1 MSDST
6 HDRSST
12 PRDSKP
18 RGTPAAKGAPEHAQ
32 PKGSDATHKPPGL
45 PGLPEF
51 AGAAT
56 PIPGALTPHLKRLVA
71 GATLSEEESAAAFE
85 TIASGHASEP
95 EIGALLALLATRVPT
110 ADELAGAVRVMRAR
124 VHRIPTTIAPE
135 QILDT
140 AGTGGAPKTFN
151 VSTAAAIVAASL
163 GAKVAKHGNRS
174 RTGRG
179 SAEILAAIGV
189 NVDAPPEA
197 QARSLEGCGICFA
210 FAVHHHPA
218 AKHAL
223 GARKALG
230 IPTIFNLVGPLV
242 NPAGAQRQIV
252 GVYDA
257 SLLEPMANALA
268 RLGSI
273 RALVLHSDDGLD
285 ELSIAA
291 PSRVLEVRGG
301 RVSEWRV
308 DAASIVPADAT
319 TRTAPA
325 GGAAAAGATGDSG
338 IAPQS
343 LDAAAR
349 LFLAVIRGEE
359 RGDARRM
366 VLLNAAAALM
376 AADLA
381 ATLAEGVAAAA
392 GAIDF
397 GDAWRT
403 LEQLVEYSGGSLR
416 LDRSDR
422 A

>member
-1 MSDST
+1 MSGST
-6 HDRSST
+6 
-12 PRDSKP
+12 
-18 RGTPAAKGAPEHAQ
+18 EH
-32 PKGSDATHKPPGL
+32 PSL
-45 PGLPEF
+45 PGPPEF
-51 AGAAT
+51 ASAAA
-56 PIPGALTPHLKRLVA
+56 PVPGALTPQLKRLVS
-71 GATLSEEESAAAFE
+71 GETLSEDESAAAFE
-85 TIASGHASEP
+85 TIAAGRASEP

-124 VHRIPTTIAPE
+124 VERIPCKARAE
-135 QILDT
+135 EILDT

-189 NVDAPPEA
+189 NVDATPPM
-197 QARSLEGCGICFA
+197 QAASLDACGICFA

-242 NPAGAQRQIV
+242 NPAGAMRQIV
-252 GVYDA
+252 GVYHA
-257 SLLEPMANALA
+257 RLMEPIAQALA
-268 RLGSI
+268 KLGSH

-285 ELSIAA
+285 ELSIHA
-291 PSRVLEVRGG
+291 PSRVLEVRNGA
-301 RVSEWRV
+301 VSEWRV
-308 DAASIVPADAT
+308 DPATLVPPT
-319 TRTAPA
+319 NEPSTRTI
-325 GGAAAAGATGDSG
+325 S
-338 IAPQS
+338 PQS
-343 LDAAAR
+343 LPEAAR
-349 LFLAVIRGEE
+349 LFLAVLRGEE

-366 VLLNAAAALM
+366 VLLNAAAAIL
-376 AADLA
+376 AADRVKSLE
-381 ATLAEGVAAAA
+381 EGVAAAA

-403 LEQLVEYSGGSLR
+403 LEQLVERSGGRLR
-416 LDRSDR
+416 VDHDSG